1 MIVNV
6 TEEIVPPEERRRRQA
21 RARRLVKKVETLVDA
36 GRLPEA
42 VACQSEV
49 AALRPDDWGAF
60 LRLGL
65 LLRASRSL
73 DGAVCALRRARCL
86 NPDEHIAREMLM
98 DTLLDARHW
107 DEAIEE
113 AQALMRVSPRSVYAR
128 DVLRV
133 AYTQTGRLDKAL
145 HITGEMIGLSPAAPE
160 HRMERAM
167 LLYQQGYV
175 QTAVPDLIRARELA
189 LPGTDIHQA
198 AAETLDALDEQ
209 QIQHVIVLAAED
221 ARFCFALEDDLVAAV
236 QARGFCLSD
245 EGLARLRVMAAHLIH
260 SDIPARRARLYH

>member
-21 RARRLVKKVETLVDA
+21 RARRLVRKVETLVDA

-42 VACQSEV
+42 AACQSEV

-65 LLRASRSL
+65 LLRASRAL

-86 NPDEHIAREMLM
+86 NPDERVPYEVLLE
-98 DTLLDARHW
+98 TLLEARRW

-113 AQALMRVSPRSVYAR
+113 ANALIRVIPRSVYAR

-133 AYTQTGRLDKAL
+133 AYTQTGQLDKAM
-145 HITGEMIGLSPAAPE
+145 HTTGEMIRLSPAAPE
-160 HRMERAM
+160 HRLERAM
-167 LLYQQGYV
+167 LLHQQGHV
-175 QTAVPDLIRARELA
+175 QAAVPELMRARELA
-189 LPGTDIHQA
+189 LLGSDIYLA
-198 AAETLDALDEQ
+198 ATETLDALDEQ
-209 QIQHVIVLAAED
+209 QIRHIALLAVED
-221 ARFCFALEDDLVAAV
+221 ARFGFALRRDCDEAV

-245 EGLARLRVMAAHLIH
+245 DGLARLRAFAAHFE
-260 SDIPARRARLYH
+260 DADMTARPVRLYH